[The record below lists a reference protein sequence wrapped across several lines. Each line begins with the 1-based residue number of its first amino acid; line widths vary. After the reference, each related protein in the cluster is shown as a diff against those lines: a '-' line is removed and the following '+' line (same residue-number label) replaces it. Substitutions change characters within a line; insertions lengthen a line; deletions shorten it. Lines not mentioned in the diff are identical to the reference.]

1 MNIDAEVGRE
11 RAADAG
17 DVRVLHP
24 LRLHAGPTG
33 KGEGRGVH
41 AAAAI
46 DVETTSLDARTG
58 KIIELAIRR
67 FAYDRD
73 GVITGLDDAYNWRED
88 PGEPLTDDIRALTG
102 LTDADLVG
110 QRIDTDVATD
120 LLRSC
125 SFVVAHNSQF
135 DRTWVE
141 NRLPD
146 ARGLRWCCSMRQ
158 VDWRARGFDNRVLGY
173 LLVQDGFYHCG
184 HNAAADVDALIQL
197 LRHEDVDG
205 RTALAEMIERGSEPS
220 WIVRARGA
228 AFDMKD
234 RLRERG
240 YRWDADPQRKVW
252 WREVPDQQLVDEQL
266 WLAANVYAPDA
277 RAQRISPEL
286 VRITAENR
294 FL

>member
-1 MNIDAEVGRE
+1 MISQTEVGRGD
-11 RAADAG
+11 AADAG

-24 LRLHAGPTG
+24 LRLTTGPTG
-33 KGEGRGVH
+33 EGTGRGVH
-41 AAAAI
+41 AGAAI
-46 DVETTSLDARTG
+46 DVETTSLDAKTG
-58 KIIELAIRR
+58 KVVELAIRR

-73 GVITGLDDAYNWRED
+73 GVITGLDQSYSWRED
-88 PGEPLTDDIRALTG
+88 PGEPLSDDIRALTG
-102 LTDADLVG
+102 LSDADLTG
-110 QRIDTDVATD
+110 RRIDTEAATR
-120 LLRSC
+120 LLQSV
-125 SFVVAHNSQF
+125 SFVVAHNSSF
-135 DRTWVE
+135 DRAWVE

-158 VDWRARGFDNRVLGY
+158 IDWRTRGFDNRVLGY

-184 HNAAADVDALIQL
+184 HNAEADVDALIQL
-197 LRHEDVDG
+197 LRHRDANG

-228 AFDMKD
+228 HFDLRD

-252 WREVPDQQLVDEQL
+252 WREVADSALVEEQL
-266 WLAANVYAPDA
+266 WLAANVYALDA
-277 RAQRISPEL
+277 RPQRISPEL
-286 VRITAENR
+286 VRVTAENR